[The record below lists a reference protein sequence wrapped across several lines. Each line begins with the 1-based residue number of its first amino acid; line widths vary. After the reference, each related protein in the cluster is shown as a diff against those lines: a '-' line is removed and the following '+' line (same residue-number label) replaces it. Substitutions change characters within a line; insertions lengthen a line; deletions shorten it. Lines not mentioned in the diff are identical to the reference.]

1 MSKRAF
7 MCHETALDL
16 PAPPVP
22 AARTIQSC
30 QRVVVLDRYGIAT
43 ASARASCAAV
53 GERIIVAPDPSEL
66 MVVYRWRDG
75 SILAVAE

>member
-1 MSKRAF
+1 MN
-7 MCHETALDL
+7 DL
-16 PAPPVP
+16 PAPPAP
-22 AARTIQSC
+22 AARTIQSY

-43 ASARASCAAV
+43 ESARASCCVV

-66 MVVYRWRDG
+66 LVVHRWRDG